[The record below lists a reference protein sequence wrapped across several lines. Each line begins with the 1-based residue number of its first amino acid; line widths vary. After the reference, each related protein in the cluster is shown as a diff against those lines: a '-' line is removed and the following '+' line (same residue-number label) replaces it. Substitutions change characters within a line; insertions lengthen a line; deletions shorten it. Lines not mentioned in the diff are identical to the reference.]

1 MTMTHLAAGV
11 TGIAMAIAAIL
22 GAVVPKPA
30 SPPPI
35 VIHSLKYQDG
45 AIIQD
50 RTVSAQGKFTAIW
63 SAQIVD
69 VATGQPVPEC
79 YGTGVWGYAP
89 GAQSPAIPIAEWVG
103 NDACRLGPGAYQA
116 LASYEAGTFR
126 TTARSDIFR
135 VTE

>member
-1 MTMTHLAAGV
+1 MTVTHLAAGV

-22 GAVVPKPA
+22 GAVVPKPPA
-30 SPPPI
+30 PPPI
-35 VIHSLKYQDG
+35 VIHSLEYQDG
-45 AIIQD
+45 TIIQE

-69 VATGQPVPEC
+69 LATGQPVQDC

-89 GAQSPAIPIAEWVG
+89 GEQSPAIPIAEWVG
-103 NDACRLGPGAYQA
+103 NAACVLPAGSYQA

-126 TTARSDIFR
+126 TTARSDIFE